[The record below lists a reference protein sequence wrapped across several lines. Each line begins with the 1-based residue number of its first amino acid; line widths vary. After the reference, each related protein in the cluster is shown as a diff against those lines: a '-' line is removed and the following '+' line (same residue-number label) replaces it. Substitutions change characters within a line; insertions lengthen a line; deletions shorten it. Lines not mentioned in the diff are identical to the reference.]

1 MKQEKLG
8 KEAITSSLAML
19 EGWTLEDDGLAIAKS
34 FKFKGFGDAFAFMS
48 ESAEAAERLNHH
60 PEWFNV
66 YNRVDVR
73 LTTHSSGGVTALDF
87 RLAEAMEKAARER

>member
-19 EGWTLEDDGLAIAKS
+19 EDWTLEDDGLAIAKS
-34 FKFKGFGDAFAFMS
+34 FKFKGFTDAFAFMS
-48 ESAEAAERLNHH
+48 EAALAAERLNHH

>member
-19 EGWTLEDDGLAIAKS
+19 DGWNLEDDGAAIAKS
-34 FKFKGFGDAFAFMS
+34 FRFKGFAEAFAFMS
-48 ESAEAAERLNHH
+48 DVAQAGERLNHH

-87 RLAEAMEKAARER
+87 RLAEAMEKAARAH

>member
-34 FKFKGFGDAFAFMS
+34 FKFKGFTDAFAFMS
-48 ESAEAAERLNHH
+48 EAALAAERLNHH

>member
-48 ESAEAAERLNHH
+48 ESAQAAERLNHH

>member
-1 MKQEKLG
+1 MKQEKIG

-19 EGWTLEDDGLAIAKS
+19 DGWKLEEDGAAITKS
-34 FKFKGFGDAFAFMS
+34 FRFKGFNDAFAFMS
-48 ESAEAAERLNHH
+48 EAAQAAERLNHH

-73 LTTHSSGGVTALDF
+73 LTTHSAGGVTALDL
-87 RLAEAMEKAARER
+87 RLAEAMEKAARAL